1 MKTTNL
7 FTALAA
13 SELYLAVSF
22 TPGYKSILTTTH
34 HIATELA
41 SHQRR
46 SSIALAKRPP
56 AIAKAIKTAIE
67 TSKKYGPASY
77 KARLAW
83 EAVEALENPK
93 NGVLQ
98 LKQLD
103 EDVLAD
109 EEYDAKVDELKT
121 LIDDQ
126 VSKVDRLKEMAKE
139 IKVRV
144 VLVVVSSVLNLIET
158 AGSNVF

>member
-1 MKTTNL
+1 M
-7 FTALAA
+7 
-13 SELYLAVSF
+13 
-22 TPGYKSILTTTH
+22 
-34 HIATELA
+34 
-41 SHQRR
+41 
-46 SSIALAKRPP
+46 
-56 AIAKAIKTAIE
+56 
-67 TSKKYGPASY
+67 
-77 KARLAW
+77 AW
-83 EAVEALENPK
+83 EAVEALENAK
-93 NGVLQ
+93 KGVLQ

-144 VLVVVSSVLNLIET
+144 VLVVVSSVLNLIEI
-158 AGSNVF
+158 AG